1 VSSLVRNLSWYD
13 LDLTQDEQDAA
24 DALNE
29 LVSIDERTAARV
41 ASRQWLTDGVDHD
54 EAQTVVQIQRLA
66 AVDAEA
72 AALIGIIPWFD
83 DSIEELEWRVLQQV
97 RTIIEYDPVIY
108 QTFRKRVWFNDGISA
123 VEVERLRNLIKII
136 DPLGD
141 GTGTGLSVASK
152 ISQLVWFNSPMV
164 GAYQNQLLSEV
175 AALLVQDFDL
185 GARVAGMPFMAES
198 LESHDVGLFRTLNE
212 LRGEDLEALTSQ
224 AWFKDGIDDDEA
236 IVATILP
243 SQVRRSPENFR
254 RLLNASF
261 IEKGSTVLP
270 LAGEVSFAIVRLS
283 AIENQ
288 DVMPHLIAAAAKVEE
303 FMGVPQ
309 SINEVIV
316 LIGAPGGERELSG
329 VNLGGTFIVVR
340 PEDYECCVEEK
351 TVFAHEL
358 VHFYPANRG
367 RLTPT
372 WFREGGANQVAFLVH
387 LEMYNLVFSYTGD
400 PCPAVS
406 LQQLIDDEAA
416 VGYAQHQ
423 SGPLFACNYVIGQ
436 TLLGAV
442 SDAMGDA
449 AFKAAWQELQRAA
462 AAGQG
467 LTDAVIHDTFRR
479 HTPSGKITLF
489 DSAYAIC
496 HKGEFN

>member
-1 VSSLVRNLSWYD
+1 MSSLVRNLSWYD

-54 EAQTVVQIQRLA
+54 EAQAVVQIQRLA

-123 VEVERLRNLIKII
+123 VEVERLGNLIKII

-175 AALLVQDFDL
+175 SALLVQNFDL

-198 LESHDVGLFRTLNE
+198 LESHDIGLFRTLNE

-283 AIENQ
+283 AIKNEE
-288 DVMPHLIAAAAKVEE
+288 VMPHLIAAAAKVEE

-340 PEDYECCVEEK
+340 PEAYECCPENK

-367 RLTPT
+367 RVTPT
-372 WFREGGANQVAFLVH
+372 WFREGGAEQVAFWVH
-387 LEMYNLVFSYTGD
+387 KQLYNLTFSYVGD

-406 LQQLIDDEAA
+406 LQQLLDDEAA

-442 SDAMGDA
+442 ADAMGAA

-467 LTDAVIHDTFRR
+467 VTDAEIHETFRR

-489 DSAYAIC
+489 DSAYAIW

>member
-1 VSSLVRNLSWYD
+1 MRNLSWYGP
-13 LDLTQDEQDAA
+13 DLTQAEQDAA
-24 DALNE
+24 DALNK
-29 LVSIDERTAARV
+29 LVSIDQRTAARI
-41 ASRQWLTDGVDHD
+41 ASRVWLTDGVDQD
-54 EAQTVVQIQRLA
+54 EAQAVVEVQRLA

-108 QTFRKRVWFNDGISA
+108 QTFRKRVWFDDGISA
-123 VEVERLRNLIKII
+123 VEVERLGNLIKII

-152 ISQLVWFNSPMV
+152 IAQLVWFNSPTV
-164 GAYQNQLLSEV
+164 WAYQNQLLSEL
-175 AALLVQDFDL
+175 AALLARDLPL
-185 GARVAGMPFMAES
+185 GARVAAMPFMAES
-198 LESHDVGLFRTLNE
+198 LESHDIGLFRTLNE

-224 AWFKDGIDDDEA
+224 VWFEDGIDDDEA

-243 SQVRRSPENFR
+243 SQVVRSPENFR
-254 RLLNASF
+254 RLLNANF

-283 AIENQ
+283 AIENE
-288 DVMPHLIAAAAKVEE
+288 DVMPHLIAAAGKVEE
-303 FMGVPQ
+303 FMGLPQ
-309 SINEVIV
+309 PINEVIV
-316 LIGAPGGERELSG
+316 LIGSPGGERELSG

-367 RLTPT
+367 RSTPT
-372 WFREGGANQVAFLVH
+372 WFREGGADQVAFLVH

-406 LQQLIDDEAA
+406 LQQLLDDEAA
-416 VGYAQHQ
+416 VGYLQHQ

-442 SDAMGDA
+442 ADAMGAA
-449 AFKAAWQELQRAA
+449 AFKTAWRELQMAA
-462 AAGQG
+462 AAGLG
-467 LTDAVIHDTFRR
+467 VTDPVIRDTFRR
-479 HTPSGKITLF
+479 HTPSSKITLF
-489 DSAYAIC
+489 DSAYAIW